1 MTSAN
6 LFWFSLYV
14 NLQFVWSGIGKISLQ
29 PLWYSVSSVKSPK
42 TDLIMVRNF
51 RCHHS
56 FVVHFDFREFG
67 RKLAELNQRGTGN
80 VVIVMAAV
88 QPSATATLVSDGCD
102 HPFPAVHNVTV
113 ATRTGSG
120 QFQWRHLLSWGITL
134 RLSCKLKWHHLLI
147 CAKKS
152 HFFT

>member
-1 MTSAN
+1 
-6 LFWFSLYV
+6 
-14 NLQFVWSGIGKISLQ
+14 
-29 PLWYSVSSVKSPK
+29 
-42 TDLIMVRNF
+42 MVHTF

-56 FVVHFDFREFG
+56 FLVHFDFREFG

-88 QPSATATLVSDGCD
+88 QPFVATATLVSDGCH

-120 QFQWRHLLSWGITL
+120 QFH
-134 RLSCKLKWHHLLI
+134 
-147 CAKKS
+147 
-152 HFFT
+152 